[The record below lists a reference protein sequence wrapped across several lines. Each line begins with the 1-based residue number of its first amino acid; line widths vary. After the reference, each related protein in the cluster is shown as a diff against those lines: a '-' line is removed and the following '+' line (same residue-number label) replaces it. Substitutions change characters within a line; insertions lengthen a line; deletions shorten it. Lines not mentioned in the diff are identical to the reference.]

1 MNKAK
6 VWLVTGSSTG
16 FGRCL
21 VEELLKKGERVVAT
35 ARNPQTLEGLKAFA
49 QKDTQLLIHKLDV
62 NVEQERFDVVS
73 AANNAFGQIDV
84 LVNNAGY
91 GLLGALEEV
100 KENEIRN
107 LFDTNVFSLMLMTQ
121 AVLPTMRKQKSGHIL
136 NLSSIAGFS
145 ASSGFGIYNATKFA
159 VEGHSE
165 SLAQELAPFGIKVS
179 IIEPGPFRTDFA
191 GRSLVVSKEMPEY
204 AESSGVKRKYFAK
217 VEGTQAGDP
226 VKAALLMISIVEKK
240 YPLRVPMGN
249 NAVDRIKQ
257 KLDDMKKD
265 ILQIE
270 AEARATD
277 Y

>member
-1 MNKAK
+1 
-6 VWLVTGSSTG
+6 
-16 FGRCL
+16 
-21 VEELLKKGERVVAT
+21 
-35 ARNPQTLEGLKAFA
+35 
-49 QKDTQLLIHKLDV
+49 
-62 NVEQERFDVVS
+62 
-73 AANNAFGQIDV
+73 
-84 LVNNAGY
+84 
-91 GLLGALEEV
+91 
-100 KENEIRN
+100 
-107 LFDTNVFSLMLMTQ
+107 
-121 AVLPTMRKQKSGHIL
+121 
-136 NLSSIAGFS
+136 
-145 ASSGFGIYNATKFA
+145 
-159 VEGHSE
+159 
-165 SLAQELAPFGIKVS
+165 
-179 IIEPGPFRTDFA
+179 
-191 GRSLVVSKEMPEY
+191 MPEY

>member
-100 KENEIRN
+100 KESEIRN

-179 IIEPGPFRTDFA
+179 IIEPGPF
-191 GRSLVVSKEMPEY
+191 
-204 AESSGVKRKYFAK
+204 
-217 VEGTQAGDP
+217 
-226 VKAALLMISIVEKK
+226 
-240 YPLRVPMGN
+240 
-249 NAVDRIKQ
+249 
-257 KLDDMKKD
+257 
-265 ILQIE
+265 
-270 AEARATD
+270 
-277 Y
+277 